1 MTKRSG
7 PRPIRHFTLHYL
19 GMVAAMF
26 AGMMVL
32 YPLWMLVV
40 NAAGEPSAM
49 ETPEAEALA
58 MAATMSIGMAVLM
71 RIQRHAWRPIAE
83 MCAAMTAGFVVL
95 FPALWTG
102 ALSGDDVLMLG
113 HVLMLVFMLAAM
125 LVRREEYAGHQHHTE
140 HPREEAP
147 AF

>member
-1 MTKRSG
+1 MTNQSG

-32 YPLWMLVV
+32 YPLWMLAV
-40 NAAGEPSAM
+40 NVAGEPSAL
-49 ETPEAEALA
+49 ETPEAEALV
-58 MAATMSIGMAVLM
+58 MAGTMSVGMTVLM
-71 RIQRHAWRPIAE
+71 RIQGHAWRPIVE

-95 FPALWTG
+95 FPALWAG

-125 LVRREEYAGHQHHTE
+125 LLRREEYAGHQHHTD
-140 HPREEAP
+140 HPHEQPAP
-147 AF
+147 I